1 MEGIV
6 MKKSV
11 KVILLS
17 FVSVLMISSCAVDE
31 FGNSRS
37 LTRTEKGAII
47 GAATGALI
55 GYRKDGKKK
64 AILYGLVGGLAGG
77 AVGHYMD
84 SQRKDFEKQLAS
96 EIQSGAVE
104 VQKLPENNLMVS
116 MTSQTAFNVD
126 STNIK
131 SGFNPTMNKIA
142 YVVNKYGKTHL
153 NIVGHTDSSGSRAYN
168 QKLSENRARSIE
180 QYLGNKK
187 VIPQRMTTYGMG
199 EDKPRADNKTESG
212 RRMNRRVEI
221 IIEPFV
227 AQQ

>member
-1 MEGIV
+1 

-11 KVILLS
+11 KVLVLS
-17 FVSVLMISSCAVDE
+17 FISVFMLASCAVDE

-37 LTRTEKGAII
+37 LTRAEKGAII

-64 AILYGLVGGLAGG
+64 AVLYGLVGGLTGG
-77 AVGHYMD
+77 AVGSYMD

-104 VQKLPENNLMVS
+104 VKKLPEDNLMVS
-116 MTSQTAFNVD
+116 MTSQTAFNVN

-142 YVVNKYGKTHL
+142 YVENKYGKTHL
-153 NIVGHTDSSGSRAYN
+153 NIVGHTDSTGSRAYN
-168 QKLSENRARSIE
+168 QKLSERRAGSIQ
-180 QYLGNKK
+180 QYLSSKK
-187 VIPQRMTTYGMG
+187 VIPQRMTVYGMG
-199 EDKPRADNKTESG
+199 EDSPRADNKTDAG

-221 IIEPFV
+221 IIEPVV
-227 AQQ
+227 AEN